1 MFDRQI
7 QNFTQKP
14 LIIIAKLFLK
24 FLKPNQMTILGFILG
39 FFMCILI
46 FFQFYFAALALLLLN
61 RFCDGLDGT
70 MARLTTPT
78 PLGGYL
84 DIVSDFTIYSGFV
97 LAFGFSNSSYTTL
110 SMILL
115 FLYIGTGTTFL
126 AKAAIQT
133 QLDKISETNDAIEGS
148 YHQTRTHF
156 GNFYSVRTVDI
167 DGDGD
172 YDIVPDQYANWGTI
186 PYVSNLHWE
195 KVGNKYIRRYTN

>member
-39 FFMCILI
+39 FIMCILI
-46 FFQFYFAALALLLLN
+46 FFQFYFAALALLILN

-70 MARLTTPT
+70 MARLTAPT

-97 LAFGFSNSSYTTL
+97 LAFGFSNSSYTYL
-110 SMILL
+110 SMVLL

-133 QLDKISETNDAIEGS
+133 QLDKISETNDAVEELPKSFHYTSGLIEGTETIIFMVMCLLLPNFFVLIS
-148 YHQTRTHF
+148 IIF
-156 GNFYSVRTVDI
+156 GILCLITFISRV
-167 DGDGD
+167 
-172 YDIVPDQYANWGTI
+172 IVC
-186 PYVSNLHWE
+186 YVEFNL
-195 KVGNKYIRRYTN
+195 

>member
-7 QNFTQKP
+7 QNLTQKP
-14 LIIIAKLFLK
+14 LIIIAKVFLK

-46 FFQFYFAALALLLLN
+46 FFQFYLAALALLILN

-84 DIVSDFTIYSGFV
+84 DIVSDFTIYSGFI
-97 LAFGFSNSSYTTL
+97 LAFGFSNSSYTYL

-133 QLDKISETNDAIEGS
+133 QLDRISETNDTIEELPKSFHYTSGLVEGTETIIFMVLCLLLPNFFVLIS
-148 YHQTRTHF
+148 IIF
-156 GNFYSVRTVDI
+156 GILCLITFISRV
-167 DGDGD
+167 
-172 YDIVPDQYANWGTI
+172 IVC
-186 PYVSNLHWE
+186 YVEFNL
-195 KVGNKYIRRYTN
+195 